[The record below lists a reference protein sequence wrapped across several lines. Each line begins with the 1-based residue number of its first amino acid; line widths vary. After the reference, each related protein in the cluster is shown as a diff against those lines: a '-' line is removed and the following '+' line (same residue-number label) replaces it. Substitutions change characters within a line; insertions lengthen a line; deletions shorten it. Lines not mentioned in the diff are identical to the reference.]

1 MLKKTTCSML
11 AALFFLSSQFLFGQD
26 VIQKIGDA
34 GYVDWGSRV
43 IRATGVAGIN
53 PNMPAGAQRAGAL
66 EAAKYVALRNL
77 LQVVQGMY
85 ITSETTVR
93 NASLENDVIQSR
105 IQGAIRTFR
114 IVGEPRYMSDQ
125 SIEIDVEVPLDGVLS
140 ESLLP
145 VSDFKGQS
153 TVNAGAGG
161 YTGLVILAK
170 GLNVMPAMA
179 PKVLDEDGR
188 EVYGSSLVSREWA
201 LKHGMVGYA
210 KSVAQARKNERVKAN
225 PLVVRALRASG
236 DARADLVISNEDAQ
250 KIRDIAEYQSFLSN
264 CRVMFVVD

>member
-1 MLKKTTCSML
+1 MKTVKMISGL
-11 AALFFLSSQFLFGQD
+11 AFFLLLSSQLLLGQD
-26 VIQKIGDA
+26 VIQKVGDA
-34 GYVDWGSRV
+34 GYVDWGNRV
-43 IRATGVAGIN
+43 IRATGIAGIN
-53 PNMPAGAQRAGAL
+53 PNMPAGAQRAGAI

-125 SIEIDVEVPLDGVLS
+125 SIEIDVEVPLDGILS
-140 ESLLP
+140 ESILP
-145 VSDFKGQS
+145 ATTFRSDVVSASPGS
-153 TVNAGAGG
+153 GV
-161 YTGLVILAK
+161 TGLIIVAK
-170 GLNVMPAMA
+170 GLKVMPAMA

-210 KSVAQARKNERVKAN
+210 KSVDQARKNERVKGN
-225 PLVVRALRASG
+225 PLVIRAIRSSG
-236 DARADLVISNEDAQ
+236 DARADLVISNQDAM